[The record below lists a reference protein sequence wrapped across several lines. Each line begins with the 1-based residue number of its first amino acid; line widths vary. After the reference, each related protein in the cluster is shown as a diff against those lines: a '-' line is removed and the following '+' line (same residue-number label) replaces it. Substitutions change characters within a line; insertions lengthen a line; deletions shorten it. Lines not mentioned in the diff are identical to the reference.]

1 MQSGLRSME
10 TSHKTMVIL
19 RCKLILVGDACVGK
33 TALTQSFVSGGTTYP
48 KNYLMTIGAE
58 FNVKQ
63 VTIPETNVIVELFI
77 YDCAG
82 QSIFNQLDLNSKYY
96 ENASAV
102 MVVYNVANRDSL
114 LSCNKWVSGVKA
126 IQNSGVPLVGAFVG
140 NKCEFRDGS
149 IDSRAEVDILEAK
162 ETAESLGMTYFETS
176 AANNIGVDAP
186 FQYIAEEFYRR
197 YEETVQ
203 TTGQGI

>member
-10 TSHKTMVIL
+10 SSHKTIVIL

-33 TALTQSFVSGGTTYP
+33 TALTQSFVSAGTTYP

-63 VTIPETNVIVELFI
+63 IPIPDTNIVVELFI

-96 ENASAV
+96 ENASAI
-102 MVVYNVANRDSL
+102 MAVYNVASRDSL
-114 LSCNKWVSGVKA
+114 QSTAKWIAGVKG
-126 IQNSGVPLVGAFVG
+126 IQNSGVSLIGAFVG

-149 IDSRAEVDILEAK
+149 IDSRAEVGLSEGK
-162 ETAESLGMTYFETS
+162 ETAELQGMTYFETS
-176 AANNIGVDAP
+176 AVNSSP
-186 FQYIAEEFYRR
+186 
-197 YEETVQ
+197 
-203 TTGQGI
+203 

>member
-1 MQSGLRSME
+1 MGLRSME
-10 TSHKTMVIL
+10 TSHKTVVIL

-33 TALTQSFVSGGTTYP
+33 TALTQSFSSGGTTYP

-63 VTIPETNVIVELFI
+63 VSIPDTNVVVEIFL

-82 QSIFNQLDLNSKYY
+82 QSIFNQLDLNTKYY

-102 MVVYNVANRDSL
+102 MVVSSVASRESL
-114 LSCNKWVSGVKA
+114 LSCSKWVSGVKA
-126 IQNSGVPLVGAFVG
+126 AQNSNNNLIGVFVG

-149 IDSRAEVDILEAK
+149 IDSRAEVDLLEAK
-162 ETAESLGMTYFETS
+162 EMAESMGMPYFETS
-176 AANNIGVDAP
+176 AANNINVEAP

-197 YEETVQ
+197 YEDAIQATRE
-203 TTGQGI
+203 G